1 MLILYISVIYM
12 AWRGVSFYLVWW
24 VCPEPLKQ
32 IILTIPTLSLLCINT
47 SWGIRGVK
55 YDLMYNSFNEK
66 SLRVINNIYN
76 NLLSHPLF
84 SNCQIERIND
94 FGNGTVQLD
103 MYLNG
108 NFYNKY
114 MFCPD
119 PAGNIESV
127 AIYGASLMEHLR
139 KIEASM
145 KFCDIDV
152 LEVSIDN
159 GGYSPYVDVILGTY

>member
-1 MLILYISVIYM
+1 
-12 AWRGVSFYLVWW
+12 
-24 VCPEPLKQ
+24 
-32 IILTIPTLSLLCINT
+32 
-47 SWGIRGVK
+47 
-55 YDLMYNSFNEK
+55 MYNSFNEK

-127 AIYGASLMEHLR
+127 AIYGASLMEL
-139 KIEASM
+139 
-145 KFCDIDV
+145 

>member
-1 MLILYISVIYM
+1 
-12 AWRGVSFYLVWW
+12 
-24 VCPEPLKQ
+24 
-32 IILTIPTLSLLCINT
+32 
-47 SWGIRGVK
+47 
-55 YDLMYNSFNEK
+55 MYNSFNEK

-159 GGYSPYVDVILGTY
+159 GGYSPYVDAILGTNYTSIWILLFGLPLLWLALSCYLSQVEPCLHYQ

>member
-1 MLILYISVIYM
+1 
-12 AWRGVSFYLVWW
+12 
-24 VCPEPLKQ
+24 
-32 IILTIPTLSLLCINT
+32 
-47 SWGIRGVK
+47 
-55 YDLMYNSFNEK
+55 MYNSFNEK
-66 SLRVINNIYN
+66 SLRVINNIYS

>member
-1 MLILYISVIYM
+1 
-12 AWRGVSFYLVWW
+12 
-24 VCPEPLKQ
+24 
-32 IILTIPTLSLLCINT
+32 
-47 SWGIRGVK
+47 
-55 YDLMYNSFNEK
+55 
-66 SLRVINNIYN
+66 
-76 NLLSHPLF
+76 
-84 SNCQIERIND
+84 
-94 FGNGTVQLD
+94 
-103 MYLNG
+103 
-108 NFYNKY
+108 

>member
-1 MLILYISVIYM
+1 
-12 AWRGVSFYLVWW
+12 
-24 VCPEPLKQ
+24 
-32 IILTIPTLSLLCINT
+32 
-47 SWGIRGVK
+47 
-55 YDLMYNSFNEK
+55 MYNSFNEK

-159 GGYSPYVDVILGTY
+159 GGYSPYVDVAGIIMLFIPSGAVFALSIVISLPLTIITLVDGHYTWLCILILGIVISLVKRG